1 MTWRYFRWLNVAI
14 TSLAVACGPADEPE
28 AEPAPAGGCVDGET
42 ACVDG
47 AVTVCTAGR
56 VGEPVDCPAD
66 SVCRVTACEAVSP
79 TLQAEAASL
88 DAYAA
93 SLNAHG
99 SRAFD
104 LDTTVAQAK
113 RALFLTDGD
122 ARDFALA
129 VTSVFLSQTGGHT
142 SLGFG
147 ADDFSD
153 CGAVDSVY
161 QFTARSWYGV
171 CGRASGDAVVVSGG
185 DPDNSLGLVVGDRVV
200 SVVRRDGTSW
210 TPDRLLDSVSREP
223 LCRASIPNAVA
234 RRDEAAATLFNVL
247 NAGDVL
253 RVVDVAGEEREVTV
267 PARNETPRSCLDP
280 LVRESR
286 VHVRAVY
293 QRDDG
298 VVVVVLPTLG
308 SHSEHPFPANMNTAA
323 YATWIGEG
331 VQAIGEEVS
340 AFDDVTGLVYDLRGN
355 VGGSAEFAMALLAQL
370 TNVEG
375 SVGNC
380 FARTVGSNPV
390 EYNDDVEYPFPYA
403 ALAGSTLPPPPIT
416 LLPAGTKQAVVT
428 DGLTYSAGDWMAY
441 HAHQLGIDVV
451 GTPAAGAF
459 GYTVGASFVIDPIE
473 APAGEHAAIVN
484 FISGAHCVYGSDATS
499 MEGNS
504 VVDSAV
510 ELVAADLAAGI
521 DTQLEAAA
529 RAVLQ

>member
-1 MTWRYFRWLNVAI
+1 MNFAAA
-14 TSLAVACGPADEPE
+14 LAVACGPVDEPGPEPE
-28 AEPAPAGGCVDGET
+28 AGCVDGET

-47 AVTVCTAGR
+47 AVTVCAGGR
-56 VGEPVDCPAD
+56 VGDPVDCPAD
-66 SVCRVTACEAVSP
+66 SVCRATACEAVSP

-99 SRAFD
+99 SRAFA
-104 LDTTVAQAK
+104 LDAAVAEAK
-113 RALFLTDGD
+113 RALFLTDGND
-122 ARDFALA
+122 RDFALA
-129 VTSVFLSQTGGHT
+129 VTTVFLSQSGGHT

-171 CGRASGDAVVVSGG
+171 CGRAAGDAVVVSGG

-200 SVVRRDGTSW
+200 SVVRSDGTSW
-210 TPDRLLDSVSREP
+210 TPERLLDSVGHEP
-223 LCRASIPNAVA
+223 LCRASIPNVVA
-234 RRDEAAATLFNVL
+234 RRDEAGATLFNVL

-253 RVVDVAGEEREVTV
+253 RVVNAAGEQREVTA

-286 VHVRAVY
+286 IHVRAVY
-293 QRDDG
+293 QREDG

-323 YATWIGEG
+323 YAAWIGEG
-331 VQAIGEEVS
+331 VQAIGDEVS
-340 AFDDVTGLVYDLRGN
+340 AFENVTGLIYDLRGN

-370 TNVEG
+370 TNIEG

-380 FARTVGSNPV
+380 FAREVGSNPV
-390 EYNDDVEYPFPYA
+390 AYSDDVEYPFPYA
-403 ALAGSTLPPPPIT
+403 ALQGASLPPPPIT

-473 APAGEHAAIVN
+473 APAAEHAPIVN
-484 FISGAHCVYGSDATS
+484 YVSGAHCLYGEEATS

-504 VVDSAV
+504 VVHVSV
-510 ELVAADLAAGI
+510 ELDATDLAAGI

-529 RAVLQ
+529 LRVLQ